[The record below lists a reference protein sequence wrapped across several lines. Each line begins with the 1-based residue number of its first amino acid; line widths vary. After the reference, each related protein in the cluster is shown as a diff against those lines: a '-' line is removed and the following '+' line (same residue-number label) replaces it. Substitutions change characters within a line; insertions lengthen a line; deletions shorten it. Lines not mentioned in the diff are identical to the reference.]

1 MAGISSLGIGSGVLN
16 SDLVD
21 QLVAA
26 ERKPTETRLTQKT
39 QQAEALLSAYG
50 KLRSAVTELRLPMR
64 QLSAPD
70 NLKAF
75 SASSSNE
82 DIGVSVDATK
92 ASRGTYSVEVTSLAS
107 AQALAS
113 RAVFADRDATSVG
126 QGELQLSVGDKVT
139 NITIDDSND
148 TLQGLANA
156 INESDSGVSA
166 GVIDTGDGYQLVLSA
181 DETGTA
187 NTVSISVTG
196 DTGGTDTDNEGLSR
210 FAFNSFMDADAGLKE
225 TIAAS
230 DAVMSING
238 VEVTRSTNTFENVID
253 GLTFDIKAEGTSTIK
268 VDQDLD
274 AVADRVQGF
283 VDKFN
288 ALQSTIDSLAGFNAE
303 AGIGSLLTG
312 DSTVR
317 NIQNQLRQ
325 ILTRVVPG
333 MENASVRSLAD
344 VGITTDWETGGLEFD
359 REAFKEQLESNPN
372 DVTALFAEQG
382 RTTDSQVEFV
392 RSGTATQPGEYDINV
407 TQSASRGSLNYS
419 AADTSTVNVM
429 AGNMFTFEV
438 DGETQVSV
446 FLENGPDG
454 TPLSATGDDFT
465 GEEFAA
471 AMQQALNG
479 SNELKAAGRSVEV
492 SWDATNGLTF
502 TSGKYGSD
510 SNVRLTSALNADIS
524 SKDGNAGMDVAGTID
539 GQVAEG
545 DGQVLYLGSANGD
558 ASGLQVR
565 ILGDETGNR
574 GSITFIEGVAERT
587 VDMVTNMVG
596 AGGAIESRTD
606 TLNRELEQIQESQ
619 VRLEE
624 RIASYRERLVSQFS
638 AADSLISQ
646 LNSTRDYVTQQL
658 AALAP
663 NASNGNN

>member
-26 ERKPTETRLTQKT
+26 ERKPTEMRLTQKT

-64 QLSAPD
+64 QLSSPD

-75 SASSSNE
+75 SASSSNQ
-82 DIGVSVDATK
+82 DIGVSVDSIK

-113 RAVFADRDATSVG
+113 RDVFADRDATSVG
-126 QGELQLSVGDKVT
+126 QGTLELSVGDKIT
-139 NITIDDSND
+139 NITIDSRND

-156 INESDSGVSA
+156 INEADAGVSA
-166 GVIDTGDGYQLVLSA
+166 GIIDTGSGYQLVLSA

-187 NTVSISVTG
+187 NAVSLSVAG
-196 DTGGTDTDNEGLSR
+196 DTDGTDTDNIGLSR
-210 FAFNSFMDADAGLKE
+210 FAFNAGMDADSGLKE

-230 DAVMSING
+230 DAMMNING
-238 VEVTRSTNTFENVID
+238 VTVTRSTNTFENVID
-253 GLTFDIKAEGTSTIK
+253 GLTFDIKDKGTSTIK
-268 VDQDLD
+268 VAQDFG

-303 AGIGSLLTG
+303 AGVGSLLTG

-317 NIQNQLRQ
+317 TIQSQLRN

-344 VGITTDWETGGLEFD
+344 VGITTNSKTGGLEFD
-359 REAFKEQLESNPN
+359 REKFEGVLKANP
-372 DVTALFAEQG
+372 DEVTALFAEQG
-382 RTTDSQVEFV
+382 RTTDSQVEFI
-392 RSGTATQPGEYDINV
+392 RSGLNTEPGEYDINI
-407 TQSASRGSLNYS
+407 TQAATQGQLVAGSALG
-419 AADTSTVNVM
+419 ATFDITDTNDDLALTVNGDITVNLKLTQ
-429 AGNMFTFEV
+429 GN
-438 DGETQVSV
+438 GIS
-446 FLENGPDG
+446 
-454 TPLSATGDDFT
+454 
-465 GEEFAA
+465 
-471 AMQQALNG
+471 QQALLDDIQAQLNA
-479 SNELKAAGRSVEV
+479 NNALNAAGTRLQVGL
-492 SWDATNGLTF
+492 DGGGNLTF
-502 TSGKYGSD
+502 TSADYGSD
-510 SNVRLTSALNADIS
+510 SKVALASAEDAALFGLDTNTST
-524 SKDGNAGMDVAGTID
+524 DGLDVAGTID
-539 GQVAEG
+539 GRAAEG
-545 DGQVLYLGSANGD
+545 DGQVLFLGNGNGG

-565 ILGDETGNR
+565 ILGDQTGNR
-574 GSITFIEGVAERT
+574 GSITFVEGVGERT
-587 VDMVTNMVG
+587 VDLVTNIVG
-596 AGGAIESRTD
+596 ADGAIESRTD
-606 TLNRELEQIQESQ
+606 SLNRELEQIQESQ

-624 RIASYRERLVSQFS
+624 RIAAYRERLISQFS

-663 NASNGNN
+663 QNNRE

>member
-1 MAGISSLGIGSGVLN
+1 MAGISSLGVGSGVLN

-39 QQAEALLSAYG
+39 QQTEALLSAYG

-82 DIGVSVDATK
+82 DIGVSVESTK

-113 RAVFADRDATSVG
+113 QAVFADRDSTSVG
-126 QGELQLSVGDKVT
+126 QGTLQLSVGDKIT
-139 NITIDDSND
+139 NITIDNSND
-148 TLQGLANA
+148 SLQGLANA
-156 INESDSGVSA
+156 INESDAGVSA

-187 NTVSISVTG
+187 NAVSISVT
-196 DTGGTDTDNEGLSR
+196 DDNSGTNTDNEGLSR
-210 FAFNSFMDADAGLKE
+210 FAFNENMDADAGLE
-225 TIAAS
+225 QTIAAS
-230 DAVMSING
+230 DAVMKVNG
-238 VEVTRSTNTFENVID
+238 VQVTRATNTFENVID
-253 GLTFDIKAEGTSTIK
+253 GLTFDIQAEGTSTIK
-268 VDQDLD
+268 VTQDFG

-288 ALQSTIDSLAGFNAE
+288 ALQSTIDSLAGFNSE
-303 AGIGSLLTG
+303 AGTGSLLTG

-317 NIQNQLRQ
+317 TIQSQLRN

-333 MENASVRSLAD
+333 LENASVRSLAD

-359 REAFKEQLESNPN
+359 RTRFEEQLKANPD

-392 RSGTATQPGEYDINV
+392 RSGLDTQPGSYDINV
-407 TQSASRGSLNYS
+407 TQAATRGQLVGGSALGSSFTIDDSNDEMTLSVNGDISVNLSLTQGSYSDQQSMLDEIQAQLDGNNALN
-419 AADTSTVNVM
+419 AAGVSVQ
-429 AGNMFTFEV
+429 AGV
-438 DGETQVSV
+438 DGSG
-446 FLENGPDG
+446 N
-454 TPLSATGDDFT
+454 
-465 GEEFAA
+465 
-471 AMQQALNG
+471 
-479 SNELKAAGRSVEV
+479 
-492 SWDATNGLTF
+492 LTF
-502 TSGKYGSD
+502 TSSRYGSESSVTLSSAENAAAFGLNSAI
-510 SNVRLTSALNADIS
+510 SN
-524 SKDGNAGMDVAGTID
+524 DGVDVAGTID
-539 GQVAEG
+539 GRAAEG
-545 DGQVLYLGSANGD
+545 DGQVLFLGSGNGG

-565 ILGDETGNR
+565 ILGDLTGDR
-574 GSITFIEGVAERT
+574 GSITFIEGVGERA
-587 VDMVTNMVG
+587 VDMVTSMVG

-606 TLNRELEQIQESQ
+606 SLNRELEQIQENR

-624 RIASYRERLVSQFS
+624 RVTAYRERLVSQFS
-638 AADSLISQ
+638 AADSLIAQ
-646 LNSTRDYVTQQL
+646 LNSTRDYVSQQL

-663 NASNGNN
+663 NNSNSNN

>member
-64 QLSAPD
+64 QLSSPD

-82 DIGVSVDATK
+82 DIGVSVDSTR

-113 RAVFADRDATSVG
+113 RDVFADRDATSVG
-126 QGELQLSVGDKVT
+126 RGTLELSVGDKIT
-139 NITIDDSND
+139 NITIDSSND

-156 INESDSGVSA
+156 INEADAGVSA
-166 GVIDTGDGYQLVLSA
+166 GIIDTGSGYQLVLSA

-187 NTVSISVTG
+187 NAVSISVTG
-196 DTGGTDTDNEGLSR
+196 DTAGTDTDNTGLSR
-210 FAFNSFMDADAGLKE
+210 FAFNAGMNADSGLKE

-230 DAVMSING
+230 DAVMDING
-238 VEVTRSTNTFENVID
+238 VTVTRSTNTFENVID
-253 GLTFDIKAEGTSTIK
+253 GLTFDIKETGTSTIK
-268 VDQDLD
+268 VTQDFG

-303 AGIGSLLTG
+303 AGVGSLLTG

-317 NIQNQLRQ
+317 TIQSQLRN

-344 VGITTDWETGGLEFD
+344 VGITTDFETGGLEFD
-359 REAFKEQLESNPN
+359 RAKFEEVLKANP
-372 DVTALFAEQG
+372 DEVTALFAEQG
-382 RTTDSQVEFV
+382 RTTDGQVEFV
-392 RSGTATQPGEYDINV
+392 RSGLNTEPGEYDINI
-407 TQSASRGSLNYS
+407 TQVATQGQLVAGSALG
-419 AADTSTVNVM
+419 ATFDITDTNDDLALTVNGDITVNLKLTQ
-429 AGNMFTFEV
+429 GN
-438 DGETQVSV
+438 GIS
-446 FLENGPDG
+446 
-454 TPLSATGDDFT
+454 
-465 GEEFAA
+465 
-471 AMQQALNG
+471 QQALLDDIQAQLDAN
-479 SNELKAAGRSVEV
+479 NALNAAGTRLQV
-492 SWDATNGLTF
+492 GLDGGGNLMF
-502 TSGKYGSD
+502 TSADYGSD
-510 SNVRLTSALNADIS
+510 SKVALASAEDAALFGLDTNTST
-524 SKDGNAGMDVAGTID
+524 DGLDVAGTID
-539 GQVAEG
+539 GRAAEG
-545 DGQVLYLGSANGD
+545 DGQVLFLGNGNGG

-565 ILGDETGNR
+565 ILGDQTGNR
-574 GSITFIEGVAERT
+574 GSITFVEGVGERT
-587 VDMVTNMVG
+587 VELVTNIVG
-596 AGGAIESRTD
+596 ADGAIESRTD
-606 TLNRELEQIQESQ
+606 SLNRELEQIQESQ

-624 RIASYRERLVSQFS
+624 RIAAYRERLVSQFT

-663 NASNGNN
+663 QNNRE